1 MNSIYDLIVIGA
13 GPGGYEAALYGAKLG
28 LKTALVERESIGGV
42 CLNWGCIPSKNLIHQ
57 AENFR
62 SLSEMEAVGVKVDR
76 SSLDYGLVY
85 AQSRK
90 VVETLT
96 NGVEGL
102 LNQAKVAV
110 IKGTATITGSGEVSV
125 DGKKTLMA
133 KSILVA
139 TGSQPLKV
147 PGFEF
152 DEERIL
158 SSTGILSLTELP
170 KRLVI
175 LGAGAIGCEF
185 GFVMNSFGVDV
196 TLVEAAKHIL
206 PTEDQE
212 IGGLLMHSLTDQGLT
227 VLDNTTAISLSKIGV
242 GIAVDIRGPDG
253 TRTINADKALVV
265 FGRKPNTKG
274 LGLQEMGVQ
283 LDSKG
288 YVQVRDGQQTDSV
301 GIYAIGDI
309 TATPALA
316 HVASREGEIAID
328 HIIGRRAKE
337 TGVNV
342 KLVPSAIYCEP
353 QVAGFGLR
361 EQDIAACGFKVGKV
375 SYPYIAAGKSTAIGR
390 PEGLVKIFIDETS
403 GEILGAHIIGH
414 NATEMIHEI
423 LLASS
428 TELLLADISNMVH
441 AHPTLSEVI
450 VGASKQEV
458 NNR

>member
-253 TRTINADKALVV
+253 NRTINADKALVV

-288 YVQVRDGQQTDSV
+288 YVQVRDGQQT
-301 GIYAIGDI
+301 G
-309 TATPALA
+309 
-316 HVASREGEIAID
+316 
-328 HIIGRRAKE
+328 
-337 TGVNV
+337 
-342 KLVPSAIYCEP
+342 
-353 QVAGFGLR
+353 
-361 EQDIAACGFKVGKV
+361 
-375 SYPYIAAGKSTAIGR
+375 
-390 PEGLVKIFIDETS
+390 
-403 GEILGAHIIGH
+403 
-414 NATEMIHEI
+414 
-423 LLASS
+423 
-428 TELLLADISNMVH
+428 
-441 AHPTLSEVI
+441 
-450 VGASKQEV
+450 
-458 NNR
+458 